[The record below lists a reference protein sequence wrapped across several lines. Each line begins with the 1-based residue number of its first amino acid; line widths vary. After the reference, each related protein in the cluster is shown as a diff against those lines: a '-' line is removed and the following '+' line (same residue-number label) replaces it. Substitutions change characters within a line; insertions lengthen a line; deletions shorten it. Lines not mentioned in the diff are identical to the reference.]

1 MIWTW
6 REPRINDKCQV
17 YFIYR
22 TNRTS
27 GDKLL
32 MLICQ
37 VEVMLGWDPQRGRKL
52 WAPACGK
59 STTVR
64 HTEDVMQR
72 WHHKRHALP
81 GFSHLNSL
89 NTPQLLEH
97 VLFWLQILAAY
108 MMKKYSWGLRK
119 TMEFLSSRRPGGQH
133 FYMIE
138 IHMLFSY
145 LHNFAYFICILCDVV
160 RLCVRQ
166 WFPGSTQDSI

>member
-1 MIWTW
+1 MIWIW

-27 GDKLL
+27 RDKLL

-37 VEVMLGWDPQRGRKL
+37 VEVMLGWDPQRGRKASPL
-52 WAPACGK
+52 VLNGL
-59 STTVR
+59 R
-64 HTEDVMQR
+64 HVASPQQYAIPKMSCSVGIINAMLCQASRTLT
-72 WHHKRHALP
+72 ALT
-81 GFSHLNSL
+81 LL
-89 NTPQLLEH
+89 QLLEH
-97 VLFWLQILAAY
+97 VLFCLQILAAY

-138 IHMLFSY
+138 IHMLF
-145 LHNFAYFICILCDVV
+145 
-160 RLCVRQ
+160 
-166 WFPGSTQDSI
+166 